1 MVPVSRHVLT
11 ISSASD
17 ERGRKKMAALK
28 RNSKGRRERER
39 GVKDGQYLLS
49 GRELRPVVWQ
59 RPLYRLLRS
68 RHVKVLA
75 AKPDVLPATLYPPRD
90 PPPKRRTTLTS
101 KQIRFLLVRQKK
113 KKKKKETTTRKK
125 SLDRHP
131 RHLRFTSLRNFI
143 KHETINVEE
152 EA

>member
-1 MVPVSRHVLT
+1 
-11 ISSASD
+11 
-17 ERGRKKMAALK
+17 MAVLK
-28 RNSKGRRERER
+28 RNSKERRERER

-113 KKKKKETTTRKK
+113 KKRRKKLRREKSPSIDIRAIFDLLRFEILSNTKRLTSKKKRERG
-125 SLDRHP
+125 L
-131 RHLRFTSLRNFI
+131 
-143 KHETINVEE
+143 INRDDVS
-152 EA
+152 